1 MMPTAG
7 TMPKRTATAA
17 LVLEVVGSRKLTNAM
32 ARTTDAMA
40 PGCVH
45 ANKQMHDF
53 IHAQRHRKEARAVA
67 RFRKK
72 RQSRRF

>member
-1 MMPTAG
+1 
-7 TMPKRTATAA
+7 
-17 LVLEVVGSRKLTNAM
+17 M